1 MNHALST
8 DLCEL
13 VFCRHCWSGVC
24 VVPSR
29 FEKDDL
35 VVFLSFHGESDGRLL
50 AVEML

>member
-1 MNHALST
+1 MSWFSVDTVGQASVWFPRN
-8 DLCEL
+8 
-13 VFCRHCWSGVC
+13 
-24 VVPSR
+24 SR